1 MAGDEALA
9 AFGEDGGV
17 AHEPRETGG
26 LERPAGAVVVLG
38 VTLVDPVRV
47 RANPSEVLAE
57 PTRDGSVGGG
67 CEGWGAAQGF
77 DAEGDF
83 GQVHGVDD
91 ADAAA
96 GAAAFN
102 RLRVEEIGIHLRRRI
117 NEPRLQ
123 VAHGGRGVAFLV
135 GDFVSGAE
143 DAEVAR
149 KTQEQLA
156 VRDKVVGVGETIALD
171 VGRFGIFWV
180 WPPII
185 TFGGKVMQPA
195 GAAGVARGD

>member
-1 MAGDEALA
+1 MHEDALGSRAALA
-9 AFGEDGGV
+9 GQVEAARDGGV
-17 AHEPRETGG
+17 GG
-26 LERPAGAVVVLG
+26 RRKGLG
-38 VTLVDPVRV
+38 T
-47 RANPSEVLAE
+47 
-57 PTRDGSVGGG
+57 
-67 CEGWGAAQGF
+67 AQGF

-102 RLRVEEIGIHLRRRI
+102 RLRVKEIGIHLRRRI

-135 GDFVSGAE
+135 RDFVGGTE
-143 DAEVAR
+143 NAEVAR
-149 KTQEQLA
+149 KTQEQLT
-156 VRDKVVGVGETIALD
+156 VRDKIIGVGQTVALD
-171 VGRFGIFWV
+171 VRRVGIFWV

-185 TFGGKVMQPA
+185 PFGGKVMQPA